1 LSINSEIKQI
11 KFRDSFH
18 KAIVNLYFTSN
29 WLRDN
34 EAPIYKKYNLQRQ
47 HFNVLRIVK
56 GKHPDP
62 VSPGDIIAVMLDKK
76 RDLTRLV
83 DKMVKMEL
91 LSRDICATNRRKVD
105 ISITQKG
112 IDLLEEMS
120 KELFCVMNDWRK
132 IDDAEAEELSRI
144 LDKIRS

>member
-1 LSINSEIKQI
+1 MSINTEIKQI

-34 EAPIYKKYNLQRQ
+34 EAHIYKKYNLQRQ

-56 GKHPDP
+56 GKHPKP